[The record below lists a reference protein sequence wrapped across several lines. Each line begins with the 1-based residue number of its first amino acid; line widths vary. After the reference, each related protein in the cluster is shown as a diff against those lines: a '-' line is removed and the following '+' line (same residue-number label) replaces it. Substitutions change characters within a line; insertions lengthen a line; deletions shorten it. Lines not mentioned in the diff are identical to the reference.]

1 MLFLSFSSLRA
12 RRFLLH
18 SPVYTFHFSL
28 THMGLLYGA
37 RLGLFGEFPFY
48 ISRSPYQDVFD
59 ETGLATITAIIA
71 FGLSIHTNVAGNNL
85 DSFLKGAFNDVF
97 KGSLSFAQLGIAT
110 GVFTLIVVP
119 FLCVH
124 SSRGVS
130 SHYGYGTHLPPLE
143 GSWPTVQSSAQYG
156 L

>member
-1 MLFLSFSSLRA
+1 
-12 RRFLLH
+12 
-18 SPVYTFHFSL
+18 
-28 THMGLLYGA
+28 MGLLYGA

-97 KGSLSFAQLGIAT
+97 EGSLSFAQLGIAA
-110 GVFTLIVVP
+110 GVFTLTVVP

-124 SSRGVS
+124 SGGVS
-130 SHYGYGTHLPPLE
+130 SYPDMSLTSRPSKASGRP
-143 GSWPTVQSSAQYG
+143 SKA
-156 L
+156 